1 MEKLS
6 VFPLMSKAIPKRN
19 WSKTR
24 QDGDFLIVMANNLR
38 ISYLNKTAAF
48 LLQQVDDRRSVGE
61 IADAM
66 LEQFSVGRE
75 KLENDVVAV
84 LRELEG
90 KGVLSLRYE
99 GSDRQ

>member
-1 MEKLS
+1 METLS
-6 VFPLMSKAIPKRN
+6 VFTWMSKAVPKRN
-19 WSKTR
+19 WRKTR
-24 QDGDFLIVMANNLR
+24 QDDAFLIVMTNNLR
-38 ISYLNKTAAF
+38 VCYLNKTAAF
-48 LLQQVDDRRSVGE
+48 LLQQVDGRRSVGE
-61 IADAM
+61 IADVM
-66 LEQFSVGRE
+66 LEHFAVGRD

>member
-19 WSKTR
+19 WRKTR

-38 ISYLNKTAAF
+38 ICYLNKTAAF
-48 LLQQVDDRRSVGE
+48 LLQQVDGRRSVGE

-66 LEQFSVGRE
+66 LEQFAVGRE

-84 LRELEG
+84 LRDLEH
-90 KGVLSLRYE
+90 KGVLTLGYQE
-99 GSDRQ
+99 GVS